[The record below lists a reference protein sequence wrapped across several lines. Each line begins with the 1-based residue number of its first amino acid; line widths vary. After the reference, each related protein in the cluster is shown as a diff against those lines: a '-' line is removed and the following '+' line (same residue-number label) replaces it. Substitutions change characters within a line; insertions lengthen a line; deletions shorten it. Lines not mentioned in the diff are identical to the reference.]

1 MAKRHLYLPNIANS
15 PSPHTAITLAPA
27 HQHHLKNVL
36 RLAPRTAITF
46 TDGLGSKFEGTFMGD
61 FVECTSEPHKP
72 TQQTT
77 TLTLAVGIAKNSTME
92 WLIEKA
98 VEAGAHH
105 IRPVMA
111 ERSVVKV
118 SKSDHK
124 HVTKWQTLADQ
135 ALEQTEGVWRTT
147 IHPPQSLSEV
157 LKSQPDT
164 QHLFFDAEMRHQIA
178 SSAEWSTTQKL
189 LQLKNDSP
197 IYLYIG
203 PEGGFSD
210 SEVGL
215 LRQTGLALSLGSTVY
230 RVETAAIAALT
241 LAKFLVYCRPN

>member
-1 MAKRHLYLPNIANS
+1 MAKRHLYLPSLLQA
-15 PSPHTAITLAPA
+15 PKPHTAIALTPA

-36 RLAPRTAITF
+36 RLPTHTAITF

-61 FVECTSEPHKP
+61 FVECTSAPQHQP
-72 TQQTT
+72 LQTT
-77 TLTLAVGIAKNSTME
+77 TLTLAVGIAKNNTME

-105 IRPVMA
+105 IRPIMT
-111 ERSVVKV
+111 ERSVVKI
-118 SKSDHK
+118 SKSDNK

-147 IHPPQSLSEV
+147 IHPPQSLSEI

-164 QHLFFDAEMRHQIA
+164 QHLSFDADMRHQIA

-189 LQLKNDSP
+189 LQLNNDSP
-197 IYLYIG
+197 ICLYIG

-210 SEVGL
+210 TEVDL